1 MPPKKARVRLS
12 SLGETPAKVAAEVVA
27 PVVAEVV
34 APVVVAPVVAPVV
47 AEVAAAAAPVA
58 AAVAPVAC
66 CEAKNDTERAYLS
79 SLSAIER
86 NVCRIA
92 EDHLQTSFDLSR
104 SSGYISWSMKK

>member
-1 MPPKKARVRLS
+1 MYCIVLYMPPKKGRVRLS
-12 SLGETPAKVAAEVVA
+12 SLGETPAKVVAASAVEVA
-27 PVVAEVV
+27 VVAEVV
-34 APVVVAPVVAPVV
+34 VVAAALADSV
-47 AEVAAAAAPVA
+47 AEV
-58 AAVAPVAC
+58 VAPVAC
-66 CEAKNDTERAYLS
+66 CEAKNDTEREYLS

>member
-1 MPPKKARVRLS
+1 MPPKKGRIRLS
-12 SLGETPAKVAAEVVA
+12 SLGETPAKVIAASASEVAVVAEVVVVTA
-27 PVVAEVV
+27 AATAVALADSVAEVV
-34 APVVVAPVVAPVV
+34 APV
-47 AEVAAAAAPVA
+47 
-58 AAVAPVAC
+58 AC
-66 CEAKNDTERAYLS
+66 CQAKNDTERAYLS

>member
-12 SLGETPAKVAAEVVA
+12 SLGETPAATAQVDPTAVVA
-27 PVVAEVV
+27 DAASTVADAVAE
-34 APVVVAPVVAPVV
+34 V
-47 AEVAAAAAPVA
+47 AEVAAVA
-58 AAVAPVAC
+58 AVAAPVAC
-66 CEAKNDTERAYLS
+66 CDAKNDAERAYLS

-104 SSGYISWSMKK
+104 SSGYIAWSMKKQ

>member
-12 SLGETPAKVAAEVVA
+12 SLGETPAATAQVDPAAVAAVASVAAVAVVA
-27 PVVAEVV
+27 DAQ
-34 APVVVAPVVAPVV
+34 V
-47 AEVAAAAAPVA
+47 AEVAEVA
-58 AAVAPVAC
+58 EVAC
-66 CEAKNDTERAYLS
+66 CEAKNDAERAYLS

-104 SSGYISWSMKK
+104 SSGYIAWSMKK

>member
-12 SLGETPAKVAAEVVA
+12 SLGETPAQVAATATVVA
-27 PVVAEVV
+27 D
-34 APVVVAPVVAPVV
+34 V
-47 AEVAAAAAPVA
+47 AEVAEVADAVA
-58 AAVAPVAC
+58 ATATATAQVAC
-66 CEAKNDTERAYLS
+66 CEAKNDAERAYLS

-104 SSGYISWSMKK
+104 SSGYIAWSMKKQ

>member
-12 SLGETPAKVAAEVVA
+12 SLGETPAATAQVGPAAVADVA
-27 PVVAEVV
+27 DVA
-34 APVVVAPVVAPVV
+34 V
-47 AEVAAAAAPVA
+47 AEVAEVA
-58 AAVAPVAC
+58 EVAC
-66 CEAKNDTERAYLS
+66 CEAKNDAERAYLS

-104 SSGYISWSMKK
+104 SSGYIAWSMKK

>member
-12 SLGETPAKVAAEVVA
+12 SLGETPAATAQVGPAAVAAVA
-27 PVVAEVV
+27 SVAAV
-34 APVVVAPVVAPVV
+34 AVAAV
-47 AEVAAAAAPVA
+47 AEVAEVA
-58 AAVAPVAC
+58 EVAC
-66 CEAKNDTERAYLS
+66 CEAKNDAERAYLS

-104 SSGYISWSMKK
+104 SSGYIAWSMKK

>member
-12 SLGETPAKVAAEVVA
+12 SLGETPAATAQVEPAAVADAVA
-27 PVVAEVV
+27 SVASVADAVADAVAVAQVAEVT
-34 APVVVAPVVAPVV
+34 
-47 AEVAAAAAPVA
+47 
-58 AAVAPVAC
+58 C
-66 CEAKNDTERAYLS
+66 CEAKNDAERAYLS

-104 SSGYISWSMKK
+104 SSGYIAWSMKK

>member
-12 SLGETPAKVAAEVVA
+12 SLGETPAATAQVG
-27 PVVAEVV
+27 P
-34 APVVVAPVVAPVV
+34 
-47 AEVAAAAAPVA
+47 
-58 AAVAPVAC
+58 AAVAALADAVAVADVADAVAVAQVADAVAVAQVAEVAC
-66 CEAKNDTERAYLS
+66 CEAKNDAERAYLS

-104 SSGYISWSMKK
+104 SSGYIAWSMKKQ

>member
-12 SLGETPAKVAAEVVA
+12 SLGETPAKVIADEVAATA
-27 PVVAEVV
+27 TTTAT
-34 APVVVAPVVAPVV
+34 ATVV
-47 AEVAAAAAPVA
+47 AEVAATATATATA
-58 AAVAPVAC
+58 QVAC
-66 CEAKNDTERAYLS
+66 CDAKNDAERAYLS

-104 SSGYISWSMKK
+104 SSGYIAWSMKKQ

>member
-12 SLGETPAKVAAEVVA
+12 SLGETPAQVAATATVVA
-27 PVVAEVV
+27 D
-34 APVVVAPVVAPVV
+34 V
-47 AEVAAAAAPVA
+47 AEVAEVADAVA
-58 AAVAPVAC
+58 ATATAVAATATATAQVAC
-66 CEAKNDTERAYLS
+66 CEAKNDAERAYLS

-104 SSGYISWSMKK
+104 SSGYIAWSMKKQ

>member
-12 SLGETPAKVAAEVVA
+12 SLGETPAATAQVDPAAADAVAVA
-27 PVVAEVV
+27 VADVADVTDAIADAVAE
-34 APVVVAPVVAPVV
+34 
-47 AEVAAAAAPVA
+47 
-58 AAVAPVAC
+58 VAC
-66 CEAKNDTERAYLS
+66 CEAKNDAERAYLS

-104 SSGYISWSMKK
+104 SSGYIAWSMKKQ

>member
-12 SLGETPAKVAAEVVA
+12 SLGETPAATAQVDPTAVVADAASTVASTVAEAVAADADAVA
-27 PVVAEVV
+27 
-34 APVVVAPVVAPVV
+34 
-47 AEVAAAAAPVA
+47 
-58 AAVAPVAC
+58 APVAC
-66 CEAKNDTERAYLS
+66 CDAKNDAERAYLS

-104 SSGYISWSMKK
+104 SSGYIAWSMKKQ

>member
-12 SLGETPAKVAAEVVA
+12 SLGETPAATAQVDPTAVVA
-27 PVVAEVV
+27 DAASTVADAV
-34 APVVVAPVVAPVV
+34 
-47 AEVAAAAAPVA
+47 
-58 AAVAPVAC
+58 AAVADADAVAEVAC
-66 CEAKNDTERAYLS
+66 CEAKNDAERAYLS

-104 SSGYISWSMKK
+104 SSGYIAWSMKKQ

>member
-1 MPPKKARVRLS
+1 MPPKKGRVRLS
-12 SLGETPAKVAAEVVA
+12 SLGETPAKVVAASAVEVA
-27 PVVAEVV
+27 VVAEVV
-34 APVVVAPVVAPVV
+34 VVAAALADSV
-47 AEVAAAAAPVA
+47 AEV
-58 AAVAPVAC
+58 VAPVAC
-66 CEAKNDTERAYLS
+66 CEAKNDTEREYLS

>member
-12 SLGETPAKVAAEVVA
+12 SLGETPAATAQVDPAAVAALADAVA
-27 PVVAEVV
+27 AVA
-34 APVVVAPVVAPVV
+34 ALADAQV
-47 AEVAAAAAPVA
+47 AEVAEVA
-58 AAVAPVAC
+58 EVAC
-66 CEAKNDTERAYLS
+66 CEAKNDAERAYLS

-104 SSGYISWSMKK
+104 SSGYIAWSMKK

>member
-12 SLGETPAKVAAEVVA
+12 SLGETPAQVAATA
-27 PVVAEVV
+27 TTTAT
-34 APVVVAPVVAPVV
+34 ATVV
-47 AEVAAAAAPVA
+47 AEVAEVADAVA
-58 AAVAPVAC
+58 ATATATAQVAC
-66 CEAKNDTERAYLS
+66 CEAKNDAERAYLS

-104 SSGYISWSMKK
+104 SSGYIAWSMKKQ

>member
-34 APVVVAPVVAPVV
+34 APVVVAPVVDQIA
-47 AEVAAAAAPVA
+47 AAAAAPVA

-66 CEAKNDTERAYLS
+66 CEAKNDAERAYLS

>member
-1 MPPKKARVRLS
+1 MPPKKGRIRLS
-12 SLGETPAKVAAEVVA
+12 SLGETPAKVVAAAAVDVA
-27 PVVAEVV
+27 VVAEVV
-34 APVVVAPVVAPVV
+34 VVT
-47 AEVAAAAAPVA
+47 AAAAALADSVA
-58 AAVAPVAC
+58 EVVAPVAC

-104 SSGYISWSMKK
+104 SSGYISWLMKKQ

>member
-34 APVVVAPVVAPVV
+34 APVVVAPVVDQI
-47 AEVAAAAAPVA
+47 AAAVAPVA
-58 AAVAPVAC
+58 AAVVPVAC
-66 CEAKNDTERAYLS
+66 CEAKNDAERAYLS

>member
-12 SLGETPAKVAAEVVA
+12 SLGETPAATATAQVDPTAVAADVAVVA
-27 PVVAEVV
+27 DV
-34 APVVVAPVVAPVV
+34 
-47 AEVAAAAAPVA
+47 
-58 AAVAPVAC
+58 AAVADAVADAVAVAAQVAC
-66 CEAKNDTERAYLS
+66 CEAKNDAERAYLS

-104 SSGYISWSMKK
+104 SSGYIAWSMKKQ

>member
-12 SLGETPAKVAAEVVA
+12 SLGETPAATAQVEPAAVAALA
-27 PVVAEVV
+27 DAQ
-34 APVVVAPVVAPVV
+34 V
-47 AEVAAAAAPVA
+47 AEVAEVA
-58 AAVAPVAC
+58 EVAC
-66 CEAKNDTERAYLS
+66 CEAKNDAERAYLS

-104 SSGYISWSMKK
+104 SSGYIAWSMKK